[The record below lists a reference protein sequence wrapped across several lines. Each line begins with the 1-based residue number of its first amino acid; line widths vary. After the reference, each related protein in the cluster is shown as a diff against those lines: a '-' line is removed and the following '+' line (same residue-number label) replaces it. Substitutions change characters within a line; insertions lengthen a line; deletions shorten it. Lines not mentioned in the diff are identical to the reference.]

1 MNKRFYLTTQGVQE
15 GEWKPMKVG
24 RNGPL
29 ISHLMFA
36 NHLFLFAHAME
47 EHIRFPMKK
56 VVVCS
61 FVEESSKEVGYN
73 YLIEQAV
80 TEAIPTHSMLTTA
93 TAKSSLQ
100 EIQSSFIWGDD
111 DNRHHFHSV
120 NRLCDRGN
128 MQGMIVACK

>member
-47 EHIRFPMKK
+47 EHIRYVLKLLNP
-56 VVVCS
+56 
-61 FVEESSKEVGYN
+61 
-73 YLIEQAV
+73 LW
-80 TEAIPTHSMLTTA
+80 TA
-93 TAKSSLQ
+93 GFQ
-100 EIQSSFIWGDD
+100 
-111 DNRHHFHSV
+111 
-120 NRLCDRGN
+120 
-128 MQGMIVACK
+128 